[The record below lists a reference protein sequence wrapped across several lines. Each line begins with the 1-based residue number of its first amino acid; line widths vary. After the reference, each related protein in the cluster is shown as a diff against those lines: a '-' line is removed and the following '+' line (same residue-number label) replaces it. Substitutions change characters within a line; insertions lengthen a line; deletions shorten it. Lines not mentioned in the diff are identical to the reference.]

1 MTAVQSSFGEGD
13 VAGQRYF
20 YSCFGLRIESDIHF
34 LELDPADPG
43 SADLRI
49 RLASASGQDG
59 GGMTGSQVPSSV
71 EKVMDFTSVG
81 RFHITP
87 NMVTITPAEDVRPE
101 DLGLPLFGPVLATVL
116 HQRGLLVLHGSA
128 ISSKWGLIA
137 FVGDSGAGKSTT
149 AGWFATNVAPLF
161 TDDLLP
167 VTITE
172 DGTPLV
178 LPGYPL
184 IKLSS
189 AAVEAFVP
197 VGTRI
202 LPVGIEGYPK
212 LRVRLDRPTLPS
224 PGALDYIFVL
234 RRGEEAAY
242 SPFSRTD
249 ALRAVMRNS
258 YMAKYPDAFS
268 SPERKIRHLQQSTAV
283 ANNVRIGELTVPS
296 SLDRLHEVLP
306 LLESL

>member
-1 MTAVQSSFGEGD
+1 MTAIQPSFGKGG
-13 VAGQRYF
+13 VAGERHF
-20 YSCFGLRIESDIHF
+20 YSCFGLRIESDIRF

-43 SADLRI
+43 TADLRI
-49 RLASASGQDG
+49 RLAGACDADG
-59 GGMTGSQVPSSV
+59 ERLEAQGSSPV
-71 EKVMDFTSVG
+71 EKVMEFASVG

-87 NMVTITPAEDVRPE
+87 EIVTIYPAQGVRPE

-172 DGTPLV
+172 DGAPLV

-189 AAVEAFVP
+189 AAVETFVP
-197 VGTRI
+197 ADTQI
-202 LPVGIEGYPK
+202 LPVGIENYPK
-212 LRVRLDRPTLPS
+212 LRVRLNRPTLPS
-224 PGALDYIFVL
+224 PSALDHIFVL

-242 SPFSRTD
+242 SPYSRTD

-258 YMAKYPDAFS
+258 YMAKYPDAFA

-283 ANNVRIGELTVPS
+283 ANNVRVGELTVPS

-306 LLESL
+306 LLETL